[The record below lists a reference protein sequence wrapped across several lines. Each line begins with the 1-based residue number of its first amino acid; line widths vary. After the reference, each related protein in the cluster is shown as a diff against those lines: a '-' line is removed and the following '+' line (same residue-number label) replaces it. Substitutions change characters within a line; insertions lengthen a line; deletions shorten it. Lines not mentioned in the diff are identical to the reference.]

1 MVQDVVMP
9 TTASGG
15 ATEAGEV
22 LPYNPNNKV
31 LGNAQLDDFL
41 KANGVTKPFNDIN
54 LYRMACVHKSYC
66 TRRNEN
72 FINGNVKCP
81 DNCLGLQECSNERL
95 EFLGDSVLSLVVA
108 EYLYDRF
115 PESEEGFLTKMRTKL
130 VNGQMLAEL
139 AKKVG
144 MGSLVILSKQID
156 ENGGRA
162 NAKLLEDTF
171 EAFIGAIFL
180 DYGSAGLEMARD
192 FIVDVVESNIDF
204 AQLVASNT
212 NYKDTF
218 LKYYQHNHNSMPKF
232 FELNVASRNGEK
244 EYNVCIKSKDGVVIS
259 SGRGSNK
266 KLAESNAAYNALKYF
281 GQV

>member
-1 MVQDVVMP
+1 MEPPCSDVC
-9 TTASGG
+9 
-15 ATEAGEV
+15 EV
-22 LPYNPNNKV
+22 LPYNPNNRV
-31 LGNAQLDDFL
+31 LHDAQLADFL
-41 KANGVTKPFNDIN
+41 REHGVMQPFNDIN

-72 FINGNVKCP
+72 FVNGNIKCP

-95 EFLGDSVLSLVVA
+95 EFLGDSVLGLVVT
-108 EYLYDRF
+108 EYLYERF
-115 PESEEGFLTKMRTKL
+115 PDSEEGFLTKMRTKL

-139 AKKVG
+139 AKKIG
-144 MGSLVILSKQID
+144 LGSFVIISKQID
-156 ENGGRA
+156 DNGGRA

-171 EAFIGAIFL
+171 EAFIGAVFL
-180 DYGSAGLEMARD
+180 DFGAQGLEMARE
-192 FIVDVVESNIDF
+192 FIITIVESNIDF
-204 AQLVASNT
+204 AVLVASNT

-218 LKYYQHNHNSMPKF
+218 LKYYQHNHNSMPRF
-232 FELNVASRNGEK
+232 FELNVGSRNGEK

-259 SGRGSNK
+259 SGRGANK